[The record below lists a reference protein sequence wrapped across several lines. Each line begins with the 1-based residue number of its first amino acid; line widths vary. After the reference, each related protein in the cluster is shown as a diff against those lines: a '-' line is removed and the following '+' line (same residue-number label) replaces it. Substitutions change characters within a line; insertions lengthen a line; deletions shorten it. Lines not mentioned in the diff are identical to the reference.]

1 MDFTNSIINYRRYLK
16 RRNYSSHTVKNYLS
30 MLKQFVLWLDVPLE
44 LADHHNIS
52 AYIDHMLRK
61 RLKPKTINCHIA
73 CISGFYKYIYY
84 EEEKKI
90 INPVRSSHSLRMPKP
105 LPRYVKDEDID
116 VFFNL
121 IKNRR
126 DYAMFRLM
134 LRCGLRVEEVADLTI
149 DCLDLKHRKIIIKH
163 GKGGKG
169 RAVCVS
175 HDAASALNAYLKHR
189 RPAKRVKKIFLVE
202 KGTYKSQPISVRGIQ
217 KRMEYYAKKSGLK
230 LSCHSLRH
238 TMATQLLNADAELSS
253 IQDLLGHNWIT
264 TTQRY
269 SKISNVKV
277 QRDYFKAMS
286 VILSKQKTVFKKPVP
301 TSMVPVIKKGLD
313 RRERL
318 NL

>member
-1 MDFTNSIINYRRYLK
+1 MDFTNSIISYRRYLK
-16 RRNYSSHTVKNYLS
+16 RKNYSSHTVKNYLN
-30 MLKQFVLWLDVPLE
+30 MLKQFVVWLDVPLE
-44 LADHHNIS
+44 LVDHHKIS
-52 AYIDHMLRK
+52 EYIDHLLRK
-61 RLKPKTINCHIA
+61 RLKPKTINCHTA
-73 CISGFYKYIYY
+73 CISGFYKYLYY
-84 EEEKKI
+84 EEEIKLS
-90 INPVRSSHSLRMPKP
+90 NPVRSSHSLRMPKP

-116 VFFNL
+116 LFFNL
-121 IKNRR
+121 IKSRR

-149 DCLDLKHRKIIIKH
+149 DCLDLKQRRIIIKS

-169 RAVCVS
+169 RVVCIS
-175 HDAASALNAYLKHR
+175 NDALSALNTYLKYR
-189 RPAKRVKKIFLVE
+189 QPAKRVKKIFLVE
-202 KGTYKSQPISVRGIQ
+202 KGTYKGRPISVRGIQ
-217 KRMEYYAKKSGLK
+217 KRMEYYAKESGLK

-277 QRDYFKAMS
+277 QRDYFKAMGI
-286 VILSKQKTVFKKPVP
+286 ILNRQKTVIKKPI
-301 TSMVPVIKKGLD
+301 SSSRDLDLKKGLD
-313 RRERL
+313 RRRGL